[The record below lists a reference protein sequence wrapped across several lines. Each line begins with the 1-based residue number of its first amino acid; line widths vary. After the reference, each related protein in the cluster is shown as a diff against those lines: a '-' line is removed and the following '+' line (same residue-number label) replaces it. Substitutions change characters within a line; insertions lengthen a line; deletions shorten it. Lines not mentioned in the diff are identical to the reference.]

1 MSIIGWHLVHGFMVI
16 VEIPELWEY
25 ESNFPMYSMHFFHRT
40 GVPELLLFSEG
51 VIEFGPGGIKLE
63 SNGNGGFLRDFP
75 YPKCS
80 M

>member
-1 MSIIGWHLVHGFMVI
+1 MVI
-16 VEIPELWEY
+16 VGIPELWEY
-25 ESNFPMYSMHFFHRT
+25 ESNFPMSRCIFPSS